1 MFSASAT
8 MDRLKNRD
16 GSLITIYHQTW
27 AIRLLNERLNQETP
41 VLDYGTLGSVVPL
54 ILYNIAA
61 LDRASAIAHQK
72 GLIKMLLSTPKQLRD
87 EIGPLLG
94 LIKLVMLAVACVF
107 DTPPVWDCL
116 LSGSVRPNSILRNLV
131 TGGIFCKNGYILEQ
145 ATVDAILDV
154 EIERV
159 LSLKKRDDQSDRI
172 QAMPAPLNKV
182 DRVNACCQFSSLIF
196 WKLLK
201 GRAQIQ
207 AGTPATDIKE
217 INLLLEHL
225 MIIDSRYWIQNAP
238 EALTWIVFTGVAAS
252 TGEKEREL
260 FIQIAGNLLAAVDS
274 DSLVMIRQGWRFCS
288 LLKRLAGF
296 SLPVAISDGA

>member
-1 MFSASAT
+1 
-8 MDRLKNRD
+8 
-16 GSLITIYHQTW
+16 
-27 AIRLLNERLNQETP
+27 
-41 VLDYGTLGSVVPL
+41 
-54 ILYNIAA
+54 
-61 LDRASAIAHQK
+61 
-72 GLIKMLLSTPKQLRD
+72 
-87 EIGPLLG
+87 
-94 LIKLVMLAVACVF
+94 MLAVACVF

-154 EIERV
+154 YEAVSQLDHLTHADAASIDREIERV